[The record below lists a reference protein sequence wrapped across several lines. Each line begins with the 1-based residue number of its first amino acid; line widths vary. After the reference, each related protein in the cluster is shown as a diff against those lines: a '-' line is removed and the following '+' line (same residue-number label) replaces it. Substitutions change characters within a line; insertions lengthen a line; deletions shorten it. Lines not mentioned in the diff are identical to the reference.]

1 MTAEQIRALI
11 AAGLPCEH
19 LTVDGD
25 GRHWTAVVISA
36 EFEGR
41 NRVARHQRV
50 YATLGNKMIT
60 DEIHALSMQTY
71 TPAEWSAMQA

>member
-1 MTAEQIRALI
+1 MTADQIRALI
-11 AAGLPCEH
+11 AANLPCEH